1 MPDKKENLITNMS
14 RITDVPPTSEETG
27 QRSRGRRQ
35 RMMAHTQ
42 NDIPL
47 TQVFG
52 TVLMSEV
59 AVLLAVVV
67 MALAFKP

>member
-1 MPDKKENLITNMS
+1 MR
-14 RITDVPPTSEETG
+14 RIIDVPPTSEQTAK
-27 QRSRGRRQ
+27 RPRGRRL
-35 RMMAHTQ
+35 RMMANNQ

-47 TQVFG
+47 SQVFG

-67 MALAFKP
+67 MALVFKP

>member
-1 MPDKKENLITNMS
+1 MAKRP
-14 RITDVPPTSEETG
+14 
-27 QRSRGRRQ
+27 RGRRQ
-35 RMMAHTQ
+35 RMMANNQ

-47 TQVFG
+47 SQVFG

-67 MALAFKP
+67 MALVFKP